1 MAARFK
7 LPIARVLDQED
18 APTIDDIFAKAN
30 TRLLM
35 VDLEALRLT
44 KSFAQLRKQAAH
56 WTDKEV
62 EDFLLAKIAEGP
74 V

>member
-7 LPIARVLDQED
+7 LPVARVLAQKDE
-18 APTIDDIFAKAN
+18 PTMDELFAKAN
-30 TRLLM
+30 TRLLL

-44 KSFAQLRKQAAH
+44 KSYAQLRKQAVG
-56 WTDKEV
+56 WSDQEV